1 MASTISLPANVAA
14 EKSVLGAM
22 LIASDAAEIALGSL
36 NENDFSN
43 VEQRNK
49 LIFRAMKNLQIAGKP
64 IDPQTLIDELISL
77 HLESAVSSDYIF
89 ELVNSVINPENVD
102 YYVQMVKDQSVL
114 RELLLKF
121 GDIQEEY
128 KKGVA
133 NISDFIASSN
143 DKIAAICQKRTVS
156 AMRPISE
163 VAQEVLENIKKSSQ
177 NDTKGLVGLDTGYK
191 KLNEMTHGWRN
202 GDFIILAARPSV
214 GKTTLG
220 INLAYES
227 AKRSGKPV
235 AFFSLEMTAEQ
246 VVEKLVARC
255 ALVRGDNIT
264 TGMLD
269 ANEKRKVSAAIS
281 DISSTKIFFDDTPN
295 GRLGDIVSQA
305 HKLKKQHPDL
315 ALIILDYL
323 GKVKYSDQA
332 NIGQKQQE
340 VAEVSSALKTLARE
354 LDVPLICICQLNRHV
369 EDSESKIPSLS
380 NLRDSG
386 SIEADADVCML
397 LYRPDY
403 YDLTGQKVGQGKGK
417 GKNDEPESEEEKEAK
432 KKKADKGISDVTVIV
447 AKNRKGSVGEVHLV
461 FQRPY
466 SRFDDPSPEYEEN
479 LARME
484 AARRGYTDE

>member
-1 MASTISLPANVAA
+1 MVSVITLPANVAA

-36 NENDFSN
+36 DENDFSN
-43 VEQRNK
+43 VEPRNK
-49 LIFRAMKNLQIAGKP
+49 LIFRAMKNLQISNRP
-64 IDPQTLIDELISL
+64 IDVQTLIDELISL
-77 HLESAVSSDYIF
+77 HLENNVTTDYIF
-89 ELVNSVINPENVD
+89 ELVDSVITPDNVD

-121 GDIQEEY
+121 GSIQEEY
-128 KKGVA
+128 NKGVRD
-133 NISDFIASSN
+133 ISEFIASSN
-143 DKIAAICQKRTVS
+143 DQIASICQKRTVS
-156 AMRPISE
+156 AMRHISE
-163 VAQEVLENIKKSSQ
+163 VAAEVMANIKKSGES
-177 NDTKGLVGLDTGYK
+177 DTKGLVGLDTGYK

-227 AKRSGKPV
+227 AKRSGRPV

-255 ALVRGDNIT
+255 ALVPGDSIT
-264 TGMLD
+264 TGMLNL
-269 ANEKRKVSAAIS
+269 NEKRKVSAAIS
-281 DISSTKIFFDDTPN
+281 DISNTKIFFDDTPN
-295 GRLGDIVSQA
+295 GRLGDIISKA

-315 ALIILDYL
+315 GLIVLDYL

-340 VAEVSSALKTLARE
+340 VSEISSALKTLARE

-369 EDSESKIPSLS
+369 EDTEGKVPSLS

-403 YDLTGQKVGQGKGK
+403 YDLTGQKVGQKKGK
-417 GKNDEPESEEEKEAK
+417 GNEPEQSEEDAEAE
-432 KKKADKGISDVTVIV
+432 KKKADRGISDVTVIV
-447 AKNRKGSVGEVHLV
+447 AKNRKGSVGKVHLV

-484 AARRGYTDE
+484 AARGGFSDE